1 MCLCPVIPGHDQSMR
16 NLKDKCIN
24 DITDE
29 RKKITS
35 KISSFCQPSFLKV
48 KSLFVS
54 SCVILTK
61 SCQNALLSEASP
73 QNKLAQL
80 TPAGQTRHTR
90 WNVSSILQ
98 IYLPYPS
105 GGEPTQSILKL
116 GAEGLFSRL
125 EPSRGDATCT
135 VTPPTRDHYCTAMVG
150 PMSS

>member
-1 MCLCPVIPGHDQSMR
+1 MAMCLCPVIPGHDQSMR

-80 TPAGQTRHTR
+80 TPAGRTRHAR

-116 GAEGLFSRL
+116 EAE
-125 EPSRGDATCT
+125 
-135 VTPPTRDHYCTAMVG
+135 TRKGGGSGQVCSAAWSLPGETLPAR
-150 PMSS
+150 